1 MTDFLVLATS
11 SDVFTNEKGE
21 SFECRYIIVKKQDNV
36 KPQIYKCTKDALESA
51 SKLRGKH
58 CLFSFDEK
66 QRVNGVKENTPA
78 TTDKTE

>member
-21 SFECRYIIVKKQDNV
+21 SFDCRYIIVKKAGIV
-36 KPQIYKCTKDALESA
+36 KPQIYKCTKDALETA

-66 QRVNGVKENTPA
+66 QRVNGVKENSPSE
-78 TTDKTE
+78 KTE

>member
-11 SDVFTNEKGE
+11 SDVFTNVKGE
-21 SFECRYIIVKKQDNV
+21 SFDCRYIIVKKADNV
-36 KPQIYKCTKDALESA
+36 KPQIYKCTKDALETA

-66 QRVNGVKENTPA
+66 QRVNGVKENTP
-78 TTDKTE
+78 TEKTE

>member
-11 SDVFTNEKGE
+11 TGVFTNEKGE
-21 SFECRYIIVKKQDNV
+21 SFDCRYIIVNKADCV
-36 KPQIYKCTKDALESA
+36 KPQIYKCTKDALETA

-66 QRVNGVKENTPA
+66 QRVNGVKENTP
-78 TTDKTE
+78 TEKTE